1 MSRMTTSEL
10 SWTCPACRT
19 TVLTPFCPQCG
30 EQPLKPR
37 DLSLRGVAA
46 KLLHATTSVDG
57 RVMRTFARLLS
68 RPGALTVAYMSG
80 ERKAWIAPFQL
91 FLLANGLFFA
101 IQSLTGINVFA
112 STLDSHLHHQDWS
125 AIVQSM
131 VARRLALSQTTLEA
145 YAPLF
150 DRTVALYAK
159 TLIILMVLPFAVLLG
174 LLYAGQRKPLLT
186 HLSFAL
192 HLYAFLMLLFSLA
205 NFGVGISV
213 WLGGPGLDSPRL
225 DNVVS
230 SLLLLA
236 CAIYVDRAARPVFAE
251 PRWLRG
257 ARAVLLALV
266 AAALV
271 LGYRFVIFLVTFYAT

>member
-1 MSRMTTSEL
+1 MSCVANNNL

-19 TVLTPFCPQCG
+19 EVQTPFCPQCG
-30 EQPLKPR
+30 EKPLQPR
-37 DLSLRGVAA
+37 DVSLRGVAA

-57 RVMRTFARLLS
+57 RVMRTFARLLL
-68 RPGALTVAYMSG
+68 RPGVLTVAYMRG

-125 AIVQSM
+125 AIAQSM
-131 VARRLALSQTTLEA
+131 VTQRLALSQTPLDA

-150 DRTVALYAK
+150 DRAVAIYAK
-159 TLIILMVLPFAVLLG
+159 TLIILMVLPFALL
-174 LLYAGQRKPLLT
+174 LALVYAEQRKPLLT

-205 NFGVGISV
+205 NLGVGLSA

-236 CAIYVDRAARPVFAE
+236 CAAYINRAARAVFTE
-251 PRWLRG
+251 PRWLRA

-271 LGYRFVIFLVTFYAT
+271 LGYRFAIFLVTFYAT